1 MIVVKLGGSLV
12 REGCNSSIYEEIAR
26 ASKMKGLVLVHGGG
40 DEVTEIAKRLGHE
53 QKFVISE
60 SGIESRYT
68 DWETMKIYAMVM
80 SGLIAKRIELN
91 LIKYNVRPFC
101 ITGLDGLMLIA
112 ERKKRLLIKQGDR
125 KFFIDG
131 GYTGMIK
138 KVDPYPLFV
147 LIELG
152 FLPIISPI
160 ALSEEGEMLN
170 VDSDRVASHIAS
182 SLNAESLILL
192 TDVDGVYLRN
202 ELIEKLSQKDCE
214 KLISEVGQGM
224 KMKLIASMH
233 ALKNGVKK
241 VIIANG
247 NADDL
252 NLVNPEEMKRKTII
266 CDEL

>member
-12 REGCNSSIYEEIAR
+12 RENSNNLIYEEIAR
-26 ASKMKGLVLVHGGG
+26 VSKMKKLVLVHGGG

-53 QKFVISE
+53 QKFVTSA

-80 SGLIAKRIELN
+80 TGLIAKRIELN
-91 LIKYNVRPFC
+91 LIKYNLKPFC
-101 ITGLDGLMLIA
+101 ITGLDGSIIIA
-112 ERKKRLLIKQGDR
+112 KRKKRLLVKQGN
-125 KFFIDG
+125 KKLFIEG

-138 KVDPYPLFV
+138 KVDPAPLYV
-147 LIELG
+147 LLELG
-152 FLPIISPI
+152 FLPIVSPI
-160 ALSEEGEMLN
+160 ALGEEGEMLN

-182 SLNAESLILL
+182 SLKAESLILL
-192 TDVDGVYLRN
+192 TDVDGIYSGN
-202 ELIEKLSQKDCE
+202 EILDQLSLKNCE
-214 KLISEVGQGM
+214 KLINEVGQGM
-224 KMKLIASMH
+224 KMKLIASIH

-252 NLVNPEEMKRKTII
+252 NLVYPEVMKRKTII
-266 CDEL
+266 CNEP